1 MLVLGVLPILGVLM
15 NGEIQSQRADV
26 HIKLSNPP
34 RATLPDPRFDLLFLQ
49 LSTAIFSAVVGW
61 CLVSQVDLRVYMT
74 DISAQTGS
82 NDRWYMYHDLVRST
96 GALKQ

>member
-1 MLVLGVLPILGVLM
+1 MLVLGALPILGVLM

-26 HIKLSNPP
+26 HIKLSNSP
-34 RATLPDPRFDLLFLQ
+34 RATLPDPRLDLLF
-49 LSTAIFSAVVGW
+49 LSTAIFSSW

-82 NDRWYMYHDLVRST
+82 ERQMIHVS
-96 GALKQ
+96 